1 VATVVACACGGGSG
15 GGSGSTTAQPNLAP
29 VGVLGSYAFAE
40 RVPTYRGETVPLE
53 GEFTVLR
60 DTVTVRTSVSSCLYN
75 LTSTRGG
82 PLNYDCGE
90 VSFAFDRFDPVHR
103 TTYRMKVRYSEPTQV
118 CAQYTT
124 DAAGRQRCVSYRTEF
139 VEREVVRTGRLNP
152 RRSGEGDVS

>member
-1 VATVVACACGGGSG
+1 MATVVACACGGGSG